1 MDAERFDTLVATH
14 HREIYRYL
22 ARTTFRTSEADDLAQ
37 ETFLRAY
44 RAHRTLPPDAN
55 ARAWLFAIA
64 TNVAKNHFRS
74 ESRRRRAHAAVRE
87 TRNETDGAGPE
98 GETLFNEARALLDTV
113 VAGLPLKQRLAFTL
127 RKVHDLDYD
136 AIARSLDCSP
146 HSARAHVFQALRKI
160 RRSLNGSEFSLGRDE
175 RSCASLPCAR
185 RSNPSS
191 SPPLSATRTPR
202 LRRASRPTCGPA
214 RPAARISRATGR
226 STAPWARGEGPRRP
240 RKSWWAPA
248 SRRASPTSGAARS
261 CIGSFPRRSVPS

>member
-22 ARTTFRTSEADDLAQ
+22 VRTTFRTSEADDLAQ

-64 TNVAKNHFRS
+64 TNVAKNHFRA

-98 GETLFNEARALLDTV
+98 GETLFNEALALLDTV

-136 AIARSLDCSP
+136 AIARSLECSP
-146 HSARAHVFQALRKI
+146 DSARAHVFQALRKI

-175 RSCASLPCAR
+175 R
-185 RSNPSS
+185 
-191 SPPLSATRTPR
+191 
-202 LRRASRPTCGPA
+202 
-214 RPAARISRATGR
+214 
-226 STAPWARGEGPRRP
+226 
-240 RKSWWAPA
+240 
-248 SRRASPTSGAARS
+248 
-261 CIGSFPRRSVPS
+261 